1 MSPSKSSSTTH
12 SSKLPT
18 AKITALSR
26 LKSFGSSL
34 KPTAKP
40 SPILFPPPSWE
51 LTEDLLNP
59 YANKSA
65 PALSESNFEEAVPIV
80 EAPEPLTLAQ
90 RIKALIEA
98 LTIPGVSSPST
109 DTDKTVVENVEANP
123 AAPIPEGMDDS
134 LVRLL
139 SSEDV
144 MNGSQSNQLDE
155 GPSRPGIWNVLSGL
169 KTGHGST
176 SDSSTIG
183 SSSVEE
189 DVDTGV
195 MMYAPLHP
203 KSDSQVE
210 LATSETVLEHADK
223 PDGQPGAAPID
234 STPPQGKGKQVWVP
248 STTQLSLLTT
258 WWGYR
263 IYLPPPIMEQLDKSS
278 LKATARAA
286 MITSALKWMLDK
298 IPLMLIP
305 AQFRPAVKMLKQL
318 APVVSYVGVFIAW
331 SWDRIRSYDK
341 GNGVVLTATWLLPV
355 ALLPMTWDAGDIHG
369 PRLPKN
375 PEEMERPGAAE
386 IREPPAQAAA
396 AEPVNEPCPP
406 PKEEKKKYFFRW

>member
-1 MSPSKSSSTTH
+1 MSSDIKSKSHSDTQTH
-12 SSKLPT
+12 KLPA
-18 AKITALSR
+18 AKLNALSR

-34 KPTAKP
+34 KPQAKP
-40 SPILFPPPSWE
+40 SPIIFPPPSWE

-65 PALSESNFEEAVPIV
+65 PALSESNFEEATPII
-80 EAPEPLTLAQ
+80 EPPEPLSLAQ

-98 LTIPGVSSPST
+98 LPIPGVSSSPGNSAT
-109 DTDKTVVENVEANP
+109 EAVAQN
-123 AAPIPEGMDDS
+123 AEQNTTSPIPQGMDDS

-144 MNGSQSNQLDE
+144 MNGSQSNQSP
-155 GPSRPGIWNVLSGL
+155 GGSSRPGIWNVLSGL
-169 KTGHGST
+169 KNGD
-176 SDSSTIG
+176 DSASLG

-189 DVDTGV
+189 DVDSGV
-195 MMYAPLHP
+195 MMYAPLQP
-203 KSDSQVE
+203 QNDSQVE
-210 LATSETVLEHADK
+210 LATSETVREYIEESQ
-223 PDGQPGAAPID
+223 GQSSSTTGGSID
-234 STPPQGKGKQVWVP
+234 STPAQGKEKQVWVP
-248 STTQLSLLTT
+248 STTQLSLFTT

-263 IYLPPPIMEQLDKSS
+263 IYLPPPVMEQLDKSS

-286 MITSALKWMLDK
+286 MITSALKWMIDK

-305 AQFRPAVKMLKQL
+305 PQFRAAVKMLKQL

-355 ALLPMTWDAGDIHG
+355 ALLPMTWDAGDIQG
-369 PRLPKN
+369 PRIPKD
-375 PEEMERPGAAE
+375 PAE
-386 IREPPAQAAA
+386 QDKSAQS
-396 AEPVNEPCPP
+396 AEPMTPEPVAEPSPP
-406 PKEEKKKYFFRW
+406 PKEEKKKHFFKW